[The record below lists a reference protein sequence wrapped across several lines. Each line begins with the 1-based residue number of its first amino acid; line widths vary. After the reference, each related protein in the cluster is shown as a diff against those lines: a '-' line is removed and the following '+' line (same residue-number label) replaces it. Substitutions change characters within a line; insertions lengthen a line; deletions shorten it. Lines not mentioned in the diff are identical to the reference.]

1 MAYQVKVP
9 VFEGPLDLLL
19 HLIDKNEVDIY
30 DIPIALITQQYLDYM
45 ALAGEVDLELTSEFL
60 LMACTLLAIKARML
74 LPKHSASADEEDPE
88 DPRRELIEKILEY
101 KLYKEKANEFKK
113 MENDQA
119 KVYWREIDETR
130 LWKDFLPDNPLADI
144 SMKDLLQA
152 YHQILRKI
160 EKKREVVAIT
170 REEITVQEK
179 MGEIVEQLREKPSGL
194 SFSGLFCGKTDRVEV
209 IVTFLALLELAR
221 RNLIILR
228 QNKLFSNIRIYLK
241 EGEGGQDSAHS
252 VS

>member
-30 DIPIALITQQYLDYM
+30 DIPIALITQQYLDYL

-74 LPKHSASADEEDPE
+74 LPQHAAPEEEEGLE
-88 DPRRELIEKILEY
+88 DPRQELVEKILEY
-101 KLYKEKANEFKK
+101 KLYKEKAAEFRKL
-113 MENDQA
+113 ENDQA
-119 KVYWREIDETR
+119 KVFWREIDEYR
-130 LWKDFLPDNPLADI
+130 LLREFLPDNPLGDI
-144 SMKDLLQA
+144 SMKDLMQA
-152 YHQILRKI
+152 YNHILRKI

-179 MGEIVEQLREKPSGL
+179 MGELIVHLKKKPSGL
-194 SFSGLFCGKTDRVEV
+194 SFNGLFRGAADRVEV

-228 QNKLFSNIRIYLK
+228 QNRLFSNIRIYLK
-241 EGEGGQDSAHS
+241 SSEGGQDSAHS
-252 VS
+252 VF